1 MLEHPAGNKNIYG
14 FDSNQGLRSF
24 SEIVLIARAFNY
36 KYYKILIHIYNF
48 DNVCMDVA
56 TVINIHFTLY
66 TITNQ

>member
-1 MLEHPAGNKNIYG
+1 MVEHPTGNRNIHV
-14 FDSNQGLRSF
+14 FDSDEGLGGF
-24 SEIVLIARAFNY
+24 SEIILIARAFIC
-36 KYYKILIHIYNF
+36 KYYKILKHIYNF